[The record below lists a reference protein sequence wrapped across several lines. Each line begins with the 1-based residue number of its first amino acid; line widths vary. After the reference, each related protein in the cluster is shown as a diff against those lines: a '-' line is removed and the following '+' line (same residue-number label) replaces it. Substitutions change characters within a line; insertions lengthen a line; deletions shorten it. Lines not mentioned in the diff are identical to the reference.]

1 MIDLTTV
8 FTAIIALIGAV
19 VSVFIIPILKKNLSA
34 QEMAELLKW
43 AQIAV
48 TAAQQLYHQMD
59 GVARKQYVQE
69 FLAAKG
75 YNINDAE
82 VDATIEAAVLELHDK
97 LGI

>member
-82 VDATIEAAVLELHDK
+82 VDAAIEAAVLELHDK